1 MNGKELM
8 ESMGLVDEKY
18 IAETEE
24 APGKHR
30 RWKPLAATA
39 SAAACLALVLLGV
52 WQFRPQK
59 LMENDTTMVS
69 TAVYQAE
76 AAAGTAR
83 MAEEVVTDQDLGAA
97 PMMEE
102 AVANQAVGA
111 APMMVSGLAE
121 MTVQVVERTEEGL
134 LCVVTDPGTSDY
146 QVNDLV
152 KIALP
157 EEAEQE
163 AAQPAALAA
172 DAEPPQ
178 YEVSFLPD
186 QGSDTIT
193 PAQWNLLEDG

>member
-18 IAETEE
+18 IAEAEE
-24 APGKHR
+24 APGKQR
-30 RWKPLAATA
+30 RWKPLAATV
-39 SAAACLALVLLGV
+39 SAAACLALVLLGA

-69 TAVYQAE
+69 AAVYQTE

-111 APMMVSGLAE
+111 APMMASGLAE